1 MARRPSAEINAG
13 SMADIA
19 FLLLIFLLLTTT
31 IEVDSGINRK
41 LPQIQPP
48 DVEIPPIKKKNI
60 FIVIIN
66 KNDELLV
73 EDELMQIEDLREAAV
88 AFLDNGGG
96 TGPEACDYC
105 QGARDP
111 ESSDNPEKAVISVT
125 SDRQTNY
132 GTYITVQN
140 ELVAAYNQLRN
151 RAAQRLYGVSFDEME
166 ENFNDPNFRGNKEAL
181 EESIKRIQD
190 MWPMKLSEAETKTN

>member
-1 MARRPSAEINAG
+1 MARRPAADINAG

-19 FLLLIFLLLTTT
+19 FLLLIFFLLTTT

-48 DVEIPPIKKKNI
+48 DVEIPPIKEKNI

-66 KNDELLV
+66 QNDELLV
-73 EDELMQIEDLREAAV
+73 EDELMEIGDLKEAAV

-96 TGPEACDYC
+96 TGPEACNYC
-105 QGARDP
+105 QGAGDP
-111 ESSDNPEKAVISVT
+111 ESSDNPNKAVISVT
-125 SDRQTNY
+125 SDRQTDY

-151 RAAQRLYGVSFDEME
+151 RAAQRLYGVSFDQME
-166 ENFNDPNFRGNKEAL
+166 ENFNDPDYNGNKTAL

-190 MWPMKLSEAETKTN
+190 MWPLKLSEAETKTN

>member
-1 MARRPSAEINAG
+1 MARRPAADINAG

-19 FLLLIFLLLTTT
+19 FLLLIFFLLTTT

-48 DVEIPPIKKKNI
+48 DVEIPPIKEKNI

-66 KNDELLV
+66 QNDELLV
-73 EDELMQIEDLREAAV
+73 EDELMEIGDLKEAAV

-96 TGPEACDYC
+96 TGPEACNYC
-105 QGARDP
+105 QGAGDP
-111 ESSDNPEKAVISVT
+111 ESSDNPNKAVISVT
-125 SDRQTNY
+125 SDRQTDY

-151 RAAQRLYGVSFDEME
+151 RAAQRLYGVSFDQME
-166 ENFNDPNFRGNKEAL
+166 ENFNDPEYTGNKVAL

-190 MWPMKLSEAETKTN
+190 MWPLKLSEAETKTN

>member
-1 MARRPSAEINAG
+1 
-13 SMADIA
+13 
-19 FLLLIFLLLTTT
+19 LIFFLLTTT